1 MLGLFLTLFTQQ
13 FIYQTDYTPQVKE
26 KTVKELVIDEPAPIE
41 VVLPPREEYN
51 IACYCVSYA
60 RMFVKDLPRQDAKDF
75 VANSNLQEGEIVIL
89 DYNGTRHVAVYEIKP
104 EGLLVDEANFVPCKS
119 GKRLIKWEEL
129 DKHLVGFYKT
139 DINNLTC
146 INKNMEE
153 EKKEDVEEEVV
164 DETPSTDENKPL
176 EDTEDENGDK

>member
-1 MLGLFLTLFTQQ
+1 MLGLFLDLFSQQ

-26 KTVKELVIDEPAPIE
+26 RTVKELVIDEPAPIE

-75 VANSNLQEGEIVIL
+75 VPNSNLQEGEIVIL
-89 DYNGTRHVAVYEIKP
+89 SYGTTRHVAVYEITL

-153 EKKEDVEEEVV
+153 DKNVEVEEEVV
-164 DETPSTDENKPL
+164 EPAVEVEEEK
-176 EDTEDENGDK
+176 EA

>member
-1 MLGLFLTLFTQQ
+1 
-13 FIYQTDYTPQVKE
+13 
-26 KTVKELVIDEPAPIE
+26 
-41 VVLPPREEYN
+41 
-51 IACYCVSYA
+51 
-60 RMFVKDLPRQDAKDF
+60 
-75 VANSNLQEGEIVIL
+75 
-89 DYNGTRHVAVYEIKP
+89 
-104 EGLLVDEANFVPCKS
+104 
-119 GKRLIKWEEL
+119 LIKWEEL

>member
-1 MLGLFLTLFTQQ
+1 MLGLFLDLFSQQ

-26 KTVKELVIDEPAPIE
+26 RTVKELVVDEPAPIE

-51 IACYCVSYA
+51 IDCYCVSYA

-89 DYNGTRHVAVYEIKP
+89 SYGTTRHVAVYEITL

-153 EKKEDVEEEVV
+153 DKNVEVEEEVV
-164 DETPSTDENKPL
+164 EPAVEVEEEK
-176 EDTEDENGDK
+176 EA

>member
-1 MLGLFLTLFTQQ
+1 MLGLFLDLFSQQ

-26 KTVKELVIDEPAPIE
+26 RTVKELVIEEPAPIE
-41 VVLPPREEYN
+41 VELPPREEYN
-51 IACYCVSYA
+51 IKCYCVSYV
-60 RMFVKDLPRQDAKDF
+60 RTFIKDLPRQDAKDF
-75 VANSNLQEGEIVIL
+75 VPNSNLQEGQIVIL
-89 DYNGTRHVAVYEIKP
+89 NYGKTRHVAVYEITL

-153 EKKEDVEEEVV
+153 EKKDEVVEATEEEVV
-164 DETPSTDENKPL
+164 EPAVEVEEEK
-176 EDTEDENGDK
+176 EA

>member
-1 MLGLFLTLFTQQ
+1 MLGLFLDLFSQQ

-26 KTVKELVIDEPAPIE
+26 RTVKELVVDEPAPME
-41 VVLPPREEYN
+41 VLEAPEKEYN
-51 IACYCVSYA
+51 IDCYCVSYA
-60 RMFVKDLPRQDAKDF
+60 RLFVKDLPRQDAKDF
-75 VANSNLQEGEIVIL
+75 IPNTGLQDGEIVIL
-89 DYNGTRHVAVYEIKP
+89 DYNGIRHVAVYEITL

-153 EKKEDVEEEVV
+153 EKKDEVTPEVEEEA
-164 DETPSTDENKPL
+164 TPEVEEEK
-176 EDTEDENGDK
+176 EA

>member
-26 KTVKELVIDEPAPIE
+26 RTVKELVIDEPAPIE

-51 IACYCVSYA
+51 IDCYCVSYA

-75 VANSNLQEGEIVIL
+75 VPNSYLQEGEIVIL
-89 DYNGTRHVAVYEIKP
+89 SYGTTRHVAVYEITL

-153 EKKEDVEEEVV
+153 EKKDEVVEATEEEVV
-164 DETPSTDENKPL
+164 EPAVEVEEEK
-176 EDTEDENGDK
+176 EA

>member
-1 MLGLFLTLFTQQ
+1 MLGLFLDLFSQQ

-26 KTVKELVIDEPAPIE
+26 RTVKELVVDEPAPME
-41 VVLPPREEYN
+41 VLEAPEKEYN
-51 IACYCVSYA
+51 IDCYCVSYA

-75 VANSNLQEGEIVIL
+75 VPNSNLQEGEIVIL
-89 DYNGTRHVAVYEIKP
+89 SYGTTRHVAVYEITL

-153 EKKEDVEEEVV
+153 EKKDEVVEATEEEVGEPAVEVEEEK
-164 DETPSTDENKPL
+164 EA
-176 EDTEDENGDK
+176 

>member
-1 MLGLFLTLFTQQ
+1 MLGLFLDLFSQQ

-26 KTVKELVIDEPAPIE
+26 RTAKELVIEEPAPIE

-51 IACYCVSYA
+51 IDCYCVSYA

-104 EGLLVDEANFVPCKS
+104 EGLLVDEANLF
-119 GKRLIKWEEL
+119 
-129 DKHLVGFYKT
+129 LVR
-139 DINNLTC
+139 
-146 INKNMEE
+146 
-153 EKKEDVEEEVV
+153 VV
-164 DETPSTDENKPL
+164 NV
-176 EDTEDENGDK
+176 